1 MRLIGKVVV
10 VTGAS
15 IGIGEAI
22 ARKFAEEGASV
33 VLSSRDHSRVEAAR
47 ERVGYYERTLAVACD
62 IRQREQIVQLLQAT
76 LEHFGHMDVW
86 VNNAGHGLQ
95 DSVAQMDMQQC
106 RQMFDTNLFGAIEG
120 MQVAIPVMQKQ
131 GTGTIINISSIAGHI
146 AVPYMAAY
154 SATKHAL
161 NAIGKAAR
169 VELMGTGVHVM
180 TVCPG
185 YIATDFAANAVKGKE
200 RQRLNRAGEGI
211 SAERVANAVFRGYL
225 KRKREIVVPWRD
237 RIVIFLYRTLPGVVD
252 SGMKRRLRPT
262 DEVTAGAEAGKGGT

>member
-15 IGIGEAI
+15 TGIGEAI

-76 LEHFGHMDVW
+76 LEHFGHVDVW

-120 MQVAIPVMQKQ
+120 MQVAIPVLQKQ
-131 GTGTIINISSIAGHI
+131 GKGTIINISSVAGHI
-146 AVPYMAAY
+146 ALPYMAAY
-154 SATKHAL
+154 CATKHAL

-185 YIATDFAANAVKGKE
+185 YIATEFAANAIKGKD
-200 RQRLNRAGEGI
+200 RQRLNPAGGGI
-211 SAERVANAVFRGYL
+211 SAERVANAVFKGYL

-237 RIVIFLYRTLPGVVD
+237 RIWVFLYKTWPSLVEFGI
-252 SGMKRRLRPT
+252 KRMLRPA
-262 DEVTAGAEAGKGGT
+262 DEVTAEAEARKSGS